1 MKILRLIL
9 KNYGAIKTG
18 MQCDK
23 ITVDFSKSENKI
35 ILISGPNGSGKTAI
49 LSSLHPFATNG
60 TFDVRSKQPL
70 IVDGKNGYKEIVIK
84 NNDDVYTIK
93 HYYTPSKTSFTVKS
107 YIKKNDMEL
116 NENGNVTSFM
126 NLVKDELG
134 LDMDYLRLMR
144 LGANVTNFIGMTG
157 LARKTYMGNLINSA
171 DIYIQYNKKL
181 TNDMRELKNILS
193 HVVDKMRKLG
203 ISDIDVEKDKKSAYE
218 ADIDNL
224 KKELTEITQK
234 LGITEYEIS
243 KLNTKENII
252 AESKS
257 VKSKLDDVDKTLNKK
272 SFSKMKSNTDASEL
286 QNMLNEYKSKHKFLI
301 EKRDVYLEIID
312 SVSSKLDD
320 ATRNLHSELNNEN
333 IKSLENIIASINSD
347 IASTDPSILEKVDD
361 VKCTS
366 DDVLELMQL
375 LNAQEDLMT
384 TTRGFG
390 NGPIKQAIKIIT
402 NKKDIDD
409 IYRQK
414 ETSHNQSLAKIC
426 TSVFEELTNGEISKP
441 KCKDTSCPAYKL
453 YDEILN
459 AMASEKD
466 TKVESE
472 EFYTYTE
479 MAYNNIKLIL
489 RNITEKKELIE
500 KMPIMIKNIF
510 ITDTLFNNM
519 KNLEPLFDMKLVNS
533 FLTLVKECDNY
544 KDKMR
549 LLAEKENELSAAK
562 KSSNLSYWFDSVKN
576 LTWER
581 TKASSTI
588 DDINSEIS
596 SLTNKIDETDDL
608 LVMATS
614 YNDITEKKESLEKR
628 KTELIDECNKLNDL
642 NNERMVLKD
651 KENNLTFSINKKTKE
666 LNDLSYKISEYKSM
680 KKELNYL
687 EDEYDE
693 LELIKRA
700 TSSKEGI
707 PTILIERYFSSIR
720 TITNQLLENVYNRE
734 LKIIKFDIQP
744 DSFNIPYKRKDTI
757 VPDAMYASDG
767 ERSCISLAL
776 SFALSYKSMCDYNIM
791 LLDEIDGVLDNDTRM
806 NFVQILECL
815 IDMVQMEQVFIISH
829 NNVFDS
835 YPLDT
840 LYTTDYHEEKS
851 SIGTIINI
859 KKECTAD

>member
-1 MKILRLIL
+1 MKILKLVL

-18 MQCDK
+18 MGCDK
-23 ITVDFSKSENKI
+23 ITIDFSKSENKI

-70 IVDGKNGYKEIVIK
+70 IVEGKNGYKEIVIS

-93 HYYTPSKTSFTVKS
+93 HYYTPTKTSFTVKS

-144 LGANVTNFIGMTG
+144 LGANVTNFIDMTG
-157 LARKTYMGNLINSA
+157 LGRKTYMGNLINSA

-193 HVVDKMRKLG
+193 HVVDKMKKLG
-203 ISDIDVEKDKKSAYE
+203 ISDIDVEKDKRHALE
-218 ADIDNL
+218 DEINDL
-224 KKELTEITQK
+224 KKDLTDITQK
-234 LGITEYEIS
+234 LGICEYEIS
-243 KLNTKENII
+243 KLSTREDII
-252 AESKS
+252 SESKT
-257 VKSKLDDVDKTLNKK
+257 VKSDLDDVDKTLNKK
-272 SFSKMKSNTDASEL
+272 SFSKMKSNTDVTEL
-286 QNMLNEYKSKHKFLI
+286 QNNLNEFKTKYKYLT
-301 EKRDVYLEIID
+301 EKRDDYLEIVD
-312 SVSSKLDD
+312 SVSRKLDD
-320 ATRNLHSELNNEN
+320 ASRNLRSELDNET
-333 IKSLENIIASINSD
+333 IKSLENIIESINVD
-347 IASTDPSILEKVDD
+347 ISATDISILEKVDD

-375 LNAQEDLMT
+375 LNSQEDLMT

-402 NKKDIDD
+402 NKKDIDE
-409 IYRQK
+409 IYKQK
-414 ETSHNQSLAKIC
+414 NSSHNQSLAKVC
-426 TSVFEELTNGEISKP
+426 TSIFNELANGEISKP
-441 KCKDTSCPAYKL
+441 KCKDTTCPAYRF

-459 AMASEKD
+459 VMASGKD
-466 TKVESE
+466 DKIESE

-479 MAYNNIKLIL
+479 MAYNNIKLII
-489 RNITEKKELIE
+489 RNISEKKELVE
-500 KMPIMIKNIF
+500 KMPTIIKDIF
-510 ITDTLFNNM
+510 IVDKLFDNM

-544 KDKMR
+544 KDKLR
-549 LLAEKENELSAAK
+549 LLAEKENELTAAK
-562 KSSNLSYWFDSVKN
+562 KTSNASFWYDNVQN
-576 LTWER
+576 LAEER
-581 TKASSTI
+581 RKAMDTLNS
-588 DDINSEIS
+588 INSELS
-596 SLTNKIDETDDL
+596 SLSSKIDDTDDM

-614 YNDITEKKESLEKR
+614 YNDIVEKKESLEKR
-628 KTELIDECNKLNDL
+628 KTELIDEYTKLGEL
-642 NNERMVLKD
+642 NNERAILKE
-651 KENNLTFSINKKTKE
+651 KENNLKFSIDKKTKE
-666 LNDLSYKISEYKSM
+666 LNDLSYRITEYKSM
-680 KKELNYL
+680 RKELNSL
-687 EDEYDE
+687 QNEYDE

-720 TITNQLLENVYNRE
+720 SITNQLLENVYNRE

-744 DSFNIPYKRKDTI
+744 DSFNIPYKRKDTV
-757 VPDAMYASDG
+757 VPDAMYASYG
-767 ERSCISLAL
+767 ERACISLAL

-791 LLDEIDGVLDNDTRM
+791 LLDEIDGALDSDTRM

-815 IDMVQMEQVFIISH
+815 IDMVKMEQVFIISH

-840 LYTTDYHEEKS
+840 LYTVDYYKEKS

-859 KKECTAD
+859 KKECAAD